1 MNPSD
6 FQTYPWSSV
15 LQNGESEIIALNIIT
30 ILKRTGDEW
39 RSLEWVEYEAE
50 RKKDGGFSSNEAY
63 YFDEV
68 QSYTVSA
75 KAASSFCAIW
85 AKVYENSFS
94 VSK

>member
-15 LQNGESEIIALNIIT
+15 LQNEESEIIALNIIT

-94 VSK
+94 V